1 MIFMKHCPLC
11 NASSEKVRFYG
22 EFCEDCLAKQ
32 LIAELPREATLEKC
46 KDCGR
51 VRFGRDWLPLDD
63 EGMEL
68 IMKSRYKGYGVK
80 LLSFHSPIAR
90 IRVKD
95 PDNGLYVEKSVDIL
109 YTKILCINC
118 SRRHGGYFETT
129 VQFRGKPDRINVLIV
144 ALQRFLEKNDGYVA
158 KVVDVD
164 NGVDVYVSSRAL
176 TTSFLAKKNL
186 KHVDSYT
193 LHTEKQGKR
202 LYRSTYAVRVV

>member
-1 MIFMKHCPLC
+1 MKHCPLC

-22 EFCEDCLAKQ
+22 EFCEDCLAKK
-32 LIAELPREATLEKC
+32 LIGELPREVSINTC
-46 KDCGR
+46 RDCNR
-51 VRFGRDWLPLDD
+51 IQFGNDWFPLDD
-63 EGMEL
+63 EGMER

-80 LLSFHSPIAR
+80 LVSFHGPIAR

-95 PDNGLYVEKSVDIL
+95 LVSGLQVEKSVDIL
-109 YTKILCINC
+109 YKKTLCINC

-129 VQFRGKPDRINVLIV
+129 VQFRGNPERINALSV

-158 KVVDVD
+158 KVIDVD
-164 NGVDVYVSSRAL
+164 NGIDVYVSSRAL
-176 TTSFLAKKNL
+176 TTSFLSKKNI

-202 LYRSTYAVRVV
+202 LYRSTYAVKV

>member
-1 MIFMKHCPLC
+1 MKHCPLC
-11 NASSEKVRFYG
+11 NASSEKVHFYG

-32 LIAELPREATLEKC
+32 LIADLPREITLEKC
-46 KDCGR
+46 KDCAR

-63 EGMEL
+63 EGMEK

-95 PDNGLYVEKSVDIL
+95 LVSGLQVEKSVDIL
-109 YTKILCINC
+109 YTKLLCINC

-129 VQFRGKPDRINVLIV
+129 VQFRGNPERINALSV

-158 KVVDVD
+158 KVIDVD
-164 NGVDVYVSSRAL
+164 NGIDVYVSSRAL
-176 TTSFLAKKNL
+176 TTSFLAKKDL

-193 LHTEKQGKR
+193 LHTEKQGKK
-202 LYRSTYAVRVV
+202 LYRSTYAVKV